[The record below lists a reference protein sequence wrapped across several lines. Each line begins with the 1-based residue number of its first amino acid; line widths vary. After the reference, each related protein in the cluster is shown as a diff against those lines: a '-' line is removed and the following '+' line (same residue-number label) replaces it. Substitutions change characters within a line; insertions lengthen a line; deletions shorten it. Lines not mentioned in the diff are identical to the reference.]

1 MKKFLI
7 EVEHD
12 ANKEACDEA
21 IRVFLNTG
29 SHFMT
34 NADWGCL
41 DGEHKAWIMLEV
53 ENKDE
58 AINILPPAFRR
69 KTKLIELTR
78 FELDEQ
84 DEIQA
89 IMQEMHNVSHSH

>member
-12 ANKEACDEA
+12 ADKKACEEA

-34 NADWGCL
+34 NADWGCM
-41 DGEHKAWIMLEV
+41 DGEHKAWIMLETDKK
-53 ENKDE
+53 ED
-58 AINILPPAFRR
+58 AWSILPPAFRR
-69 KTKLIELTR
+69 KARIIELTR
-78 FELDEQ
+78 FALDRM
-84 DEIQA
+84 DEVHPLH
-89 IMQEMHNVSHSH
+89 E